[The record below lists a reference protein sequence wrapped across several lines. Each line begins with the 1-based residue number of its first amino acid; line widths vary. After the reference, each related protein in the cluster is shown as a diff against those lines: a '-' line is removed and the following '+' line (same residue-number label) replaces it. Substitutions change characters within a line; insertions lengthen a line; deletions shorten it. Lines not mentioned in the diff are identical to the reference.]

1 MLSCDAA
8 GYAPIAGSRPASDRQ
23 RPISQPFVLLNDAST
38 GVPRQVPVTVA
49 FSGPPYCCVHMRS
62 FGTGGSAVAPFFSS
76 AAHAASGVGWSP
88 PAGSQVSRQVVV
100 PPEPS
105 STTIVSSVAPA
116 PGDTVTVPSELD
128 GEGSGVEVT
137 LPPVVVDPVLP
148 GAGASPHA
156 ATRRVAVSART
167 RTPRTEGIRSRTVL
181 DIGSV
186 SSRRSC
192 HNATHRPVAG
202 FPSSLPE
209 VPMFPPAV
217 PSVDPAGVPS
227 GARVLDVREP
237 DEWEAGH
244 IAGAL
249 HIPLAELPGRL
260 GELPGDLAD
269 DDRLVV
275 VCRSGNRS
283 GRAVAW
289 LSQNGYGAVN
299 LDGGM
304 GAWAA
309 SGRPMVS
316 ETGDTPAV
324 L

>member
-1 MLSCDAA
+1 
-8 GYAPIAGSRPASDRQ
+8 
-23 RPISQPFVLLNDAST
+23 
-38 GVPRQVPVTVA
+38 
-49 FSGPPYCCVHMRS
+49 
-62 FGTGGSAVAPFFSS
+62 
-76 AAHAASGVGWSP
+76 
-88 PAGSQVSRQVVV
+88 
-100 PPEPS
+100 
-105 STTIVSSVAPA
+105 
-116 PGDTVTVPSELD
+116 
-128 GEGSGVEVT
+128 
-137 LPPVVVDPVLP
+137 
-148 GAGASPHA
+148 
-156 ATRRVAVSART
+156 
-167 RTPRTEGIRSRTVL
+167 
-181 DIGSV
+181 
-186 SSRRSC
+186 
-192 HNATHRPVAG
+192 
-202 FPSSLPE
+202 
-209 VPMFPPAV
+209 MFPPAV

-244 IAGAL
+244 IEGAL

-260 GELPGDLAD
+260 GELPDGESGDPSNAAA
-269 DDRLVV
+269 LVV

-289 LSQNGYGAVN
+289 LARNGYDAVN